1 MRRLVQSCRR
11 RFRFMPYPTH
21 LLPTTVVGSYPQPDW
36 LVDRAT
42 LHHHGVP
49 RAHAHDMWRV
59 PGELLE
65 QGHEHASILAIRE
78 MERAGIDIVTD
89 GEIRRESYS
98 NRFALALEGVDAD
111 NPGELRTQAGRV
123 TKVPRVVGPI
133 RRVAGVE
140 TRDAE
145 FLRAN
150 ATRATKITLPGP
162 FTLSR
167 QVQNDFYKDEEELA
181 MDYAVAVNQE
191 LRALKATGVDVVQLD
206 EPWVRTA
213 PEQAIR
219 YGIKAINRALEGI
232 EGPTVVHL
240 CFGYAAVVANKPSGY
255 SFLPQLA
262 DTIADQISIEA
273 AQPKLDLG
281 VLADL
286 SDKQI
291 MLGVLDL
298 GSADVETAEQ
308 VADRIRAGLRHV
320 AAERLI
326 PAPDCGMKYMPRER
340 AFGKLQAL
348 AAGAAIVRHELAGGA
363 PARR

>member
-1 MRRLVQSCRR
+1 
-11 RFRFMPYPTH
+11 MPYPTH

-42 LHHHGVP
+42 LHQHGVP
-49 RAHAHDMWRV
+49 RAHAPDMWRV
-59 PGELLE
+59 PHDLRQQAQDDATIL
-65 QGHEHASILAIRE
+65 AILAILAIRD

-98 NRFALALEGVDAD
+98 NRFALALQGIDAD
-111 NPGELRTQAGRV
+111 TPGELRSGNGRV

-167 QVQNDFYKDEEELA
+167 QVQDDFYRDEEALA

-213 PEQAIR
+213 PDKAIR
-219 YGIKAINRALEGI
+219 YGIRAINRALEGI
-232 EGPTVVHL
+232 EGPTVVHI
-240 CFGYAAVVANKPSGY
+240 CFGYAAVVAEKPTGY
-255 SFLPQLA
+255 GFLAELGG
-262 DTIADQISIEA
+262 TIAQQISIEA
-273 AQPKLDLG
+273 AQPRLDLG
-281 VLADL
+281 VLRDL
-286 SDKQI
+286 AGKII

-298 GSADVETAEQ
+298 GDPTVEPPET
-308 VADRIRAGLRHV
+308 VAQRIRDGLRFV
-320 AAERLI
+320 GADKLV
-326 PAPDCGMKYMPRER
+326 PAPDCGMKYLRR
-340 AFGKLQAL
+340 DTAFGKLRAL
-348 AAGAAIVRHELAGGA
+348 AEGAAMVRAELAG
-363 PARR
+363 